1 MGPMGNKQLMKNQII
16 RVFFS
21 GRTPILP
28 KLPHIPGD
36 EGVGNVVEVGP
47 LVSRIKVGN
56 RVVLR
61 SRLLGT
67 WRYYGIYNECDLH
80 VIPGHINLADAA
92 LLSIAP
98 CSAYRMLKDYIKL
111 EPGQTVIQNGANSAV
126 GQSVIQLCHSW
137 GVKTF
142 NIVASHC
149 GFEAVKKHL
158 LSLGATCVL
167 TLEEA
172 EELTCFNTSL
182 IRPTLAL
189 NCLGGRHENVLLQ
202 LLRPCGHIVYYGCAF
217 DLPLTKKCIRSDLT
231 FHKFNLTNWMANK
244 AGIVDKQI
252 MFQDITQLM
261 VIGKHCPP
269 IYEHVELKNYVHA
282 LRSTVHCEAFSNTY
296 YLFDFT
302 VL

>member
-1 MGPMGNKQLMKNQII
+1 M
-16 RVFFS
+16 
-21 GRTPILP
+21 
-28 KLPHIPGD
+28 
-36 EGVGNVVEVGP
+36 
-47 LVSRIKVGN
+47 
-56 RVVLR
+56 LR

-67 WRYYGIYNECDLH
+67 WRYYGIYKERDLH
-80 VIPGHINLADAA
+80 VIPSHVNLPDAA

-98 CSAYRMLKDYIKL
+98 CSAYRMLKDFIKL
-111 EPGQTVIQNGANSAV
+111 QPGQTVVQNGANSAV
-126 GQSVIQLCHSW
+126 GQSVIQLCHAW

-158 LSLGATCVL
+158 LSLGASCVL

-172 EELTCFNTSL
+172 EELTCFNTSVV
-182 IRPTLAL
+182 RPILAL
-189 NCLGGRHENVLLQ
+189 NCLGGRHENVLLR
-202 LLRPCGHIVYYGCAF
+202 LLRPSGHVVYYGCAY
-217 DLPLTKKCIRSDLT
+217 DLPLTKKCLRSDLT
-231 FHKFNLTNWMANK
+231 FHKFNLADWMTNKWNFVQVQTMYK
-244 AGIVDKQI
+244 
-252 MFQDITQLM
+252 DITQLM

-269 IYEHVELKNYVHA
+269 IYETVDLRNYVHA

>member
-1 MGPMGNKQLMKNQII
+1 M
-16 RVFFS
+16 
-21 GRTPILP
+21 
-28 KLPHIPGD
+28 
-36 EGVGNVVEVGP
+36 
-47 LVSRIKVGN
+47 
-56 RVVLR
+56 LR

-67 WRYYGIYNECDLH
+67 WRYYGIYSECDLH
-80 VIPGHINLADAA
+80 VIPADINIADAS

-98 CSAYRMLKDYIKL
+98 CSAYRMLKDYIRVQ
-111 EPGQTVIQNGANSAV
+111 PGETVIQNGANSAV
-126 GQSVIQLCHSW
+126 GQSVIQLCNTW

-182 IRPTLAL
+182 VRPTLAL
-189 NCLGGRHENVLLQ
+189 NCLGGRHENTLLQ
-202 LLRPCGHIVYYGCAF
+202 LLRPCGHIVYYGCAY
-217 DLPLTKKCIRSDLT
+217 DLPLSKKYIRSDLT
-231 FHKFNLTNWMANK
+231 FHKFNLTDWMKNK
-244 AGIVDKQI
+244 SGIVDRQI
-252 MFQDITQLM
+252 MFKDITELM
-261 VIGKHCPP
+261 AIGKHCPP
-269 IYEHVELKNYVHA
+269 IYEQVELRNYIYA

-296 YLFDFT
+296 CVFDFT

>member
-1 MGPMGNKQLMKNQII
+1 MCIYFINSSLLC
-16 RVFFS
+16 FFP

-36 EGVGNVVEVGP
+36 EGVGDVVEVGS
-47 LVSRIKVGN
+47 LVSKINIGN
-56 RVVLR
+56 KVVLR
-61 SRLLGT
+61 NRQLGT

-80 VIPGHINLADAA
+80 VVPSLINLPDAA

-98 CSAYRMLKDYIKL
+98 CSAYRMLKDYVKL
-111 EPGQTVIQNGANSAV
+111 EPGQTVVQNGANSAV
-126 GQSVIQLCHSW
+126 GQSVIQLCRVW
-137 GVKTF
+137 GIKTF

-149 GFEAVKKHL
+149 GYEAVKDHL

-182 IRPTLAL
+182 IRPSLAL
-189 NCLGGRHENVLLQ
+189 NCLGGRHENVLLK
-202 LLRPCGHIVYYGCAF
+202 LLKPCGSMVYYGGAY
-217 DLPLTKKCIRSDLT
+217 DLPLTKKYIRGDVFFS
-231 FHKFNLTNWMANK
+231 KFNLTDWMTNVS
-244 AGIVDKQI
+244 GVVDRQV
-252 MFQDITQLM
+252 MYQYITQLM

-269 IYEHVELKNYVHA
+269 VFEHVELKNYVHA
-282 LRSTVHCEAFSNTY
+282 LRNTVHCEAFSNTY
-296 YLFDFT
+296 YIFDFT